1 MELVATFPYTANVE
15 LVLTELERFGIPKTG
30 LMAIPLQGTA
40 PYLTVKAVGNEGG
53 TNWDYGFVLGTVGML
68 LGSIYGFVLPGGPV
82 LWAMGGLVG
91 FFLIGVGITVVFRN
105 RQIRRNRNEP
115 QVVIWIRC
123 EDRDTEQIRNMLIS
137 HAAVGI
143 GEVRG
148 AS

>member
-15 LVLTELERFGIPKTG
+15 LVLIELERFGIPRSG
-30 LMAIPLQGTA
+30 LMAIPLQGTE
-40 PYLTVKAVGNEGG
+40 PYLTLKAVGNAGG

-91 FFLIGVGITVVFRN
+91 FFLIGVGITVAFRN
-105 RQIRRNRNEP
+105 RQIKRTRSEP

-123 EDRDTEQIRNMLIS
+123 EDRDTEQIRTMLIW

>member
-15 LVLTELERFGIPKTG
+15 LVLIELERFGIPRSG
-30 LMAIPLQGTA
+30 LMAIPLQGTE
-40 PYLTVKAVGNEGG
+40 PYLTLKAVGNAGG

-91 FFLIGVGITVVFRN
+91 FFPIGVGITVAFRN
-105 RQIRRNRNEP
+105 RQIKRTRSEP

-123 EDRDTEQIRNMLIS
+123 EDRDTEQIRTMLIW